1 VDLSIVLNHDGVTEE
16 TEFIRNSLYEF
27 NGENV
32 PIVFENINLL
42 LKDDSGKIYGGI
54 LAYNYWN
61 CMYIDILWIDKSQR
75 DQGYGTKLMM
85 DIEKIA
91 REKGLSLIHLDT
103 HAFQAPEFYRKCG
116 YTEFGVLEN
125 SPQGYK
131 RYYMKKELL

>member
-1 VDLSIVLNHDGVTEE
+1 MI
-16 TEFIRNSLYEF
+16 
-27 NGENV
+27 
-32 PIVFENINLL
+32 
-42 LKDDSGKIYGGI
+42 
-54 LAYNYWN
+54 
-61 CMYIDILWIDKSQR
+61 
-75 DQGYGTKLMM
+75 